1 MKIQKVLHNFVF
13 FFLLPVL
20 FFAPAASAYAA
31 LTNGDLLASADSLFE
46 VRQYTESFKLYDQLF
61 REDEVVSPAVLMK
74 MAFIQESIGDYSEAL
89 YYLNEYFLLTSDE
102 DAVQKMQQLS
112 EQHNLRG
119 YAYTD
124 YHLFSNYFQEYRYLI
139 IYVLIALLMAGLIY
153 RVLRAKRHAR
163 TSYGWGGAC
172 LILLALLFFVTN
184 YSWLPQQAIIMDDHT
199 YIMNAPSSGAEV
211 VYISE
216 KGHRV
221 EVNGQ
226 EDIWTRIEWQGE
238 PAFVRQTNLRQIRP

>member
-13 FFLLPVL
+13 FLLLPSL
-20 FFAPAASAYAA
+20 FAQAASAYAP
-31 LTNGDLLASADSLFE
+31 LTNGNLLASADSLFE

-61 REDEVVSPAVLMK
+61 RQDQVVTSAMLIK
-74 MAFIQESIGDYSEAL
+74 MAFIQESLGDYSEAL

-102 DAVQKMQQLS
+102 DAVQKMQQIS

-119 YAYTD
+119 YSYTD
-124 YHLFSNYFQEYRYLI
+124 YNLFSNYFRAYRYLV
-139 IYVLIALLMAGLIY
+139 IYGLIAILMAGLIY
-153 RVLRAKRHAR
+153 RVFTAKRHASA
-163 TSYGWGGAC
+163 SYGWGGAY

-184 YSWLPQQAIIMDDHT
+184 YSWLPQQAIIMSDHT
-199 YIMNAPSSGAEV
+199 YIMSAPSSGAEV

-221 EVNGQ
+221 EVDGQ
-226 EDIWTRIEWQGE
+226 EDIWTQIEWQGE
-238 PAFVRQTNLRQIRP
+238 PAFVRQTNLRQIHP